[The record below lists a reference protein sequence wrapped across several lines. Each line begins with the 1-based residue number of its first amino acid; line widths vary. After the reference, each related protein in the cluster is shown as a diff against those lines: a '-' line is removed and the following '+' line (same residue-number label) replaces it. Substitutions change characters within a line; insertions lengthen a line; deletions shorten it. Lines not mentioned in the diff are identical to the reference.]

1 MGFVLPHLFSQV
13 YFALDEPVPPC
24 DFFFLGG
31 TGRREGGLSLNTVLH
46 CKSTFSWEK
55 KVLPSGP

>member
-24 DFFFLGG
+24 AFFFLEGEE
-31 TGRREGGLSLNTVLH
+31 GRGLSLNIVLH
-46 CKSTFSWEK
+46 CNSTFS
-55 KVLPSGP
+55 